1 MIITCMPGKIPG
13 VLLFPVLPAVSDRKD
28 RTMTNNLNSVIIEG
42 SVGKVEPM
50 HKTGAGTS
58 YISFDVAVNRYYKTG
73 DEIAHEVSYFD
84 VEAWGKLSEAVAG
97 MLVKDAKVR
106 VVGRLKQEFF
116 TKGKRKYS
124 RIKVVAE
131 HIEAAPGQKASA

>member
-1 MIITCMPGKIPG
+1 
-13 VLLFPVLPAVSDRKD
+13 
-28 RTMTNNLNSVIIEG
+28 MTNNLNSVIIEG
-42 SVGKVEPM
+42 TVGRIEPM
-50 HKTGAGTS
+50 QKTEAGTS

-84 VEAWGKLSEAVAG
+84 VEAWGKLSESVAG

>member
-1 MIITCMPGKIPG
+1 
-13 VLLFPVLPAVSDRKD
+13 
-28 RTMTNNLNSVIIEG
+28 MTNNLNSVIIEG
-42 SVGKVEPM
+42 TVGKVEPM
-50 HKTGAGTS
+50 QKTEAGTS
-58 YISFDVAVNRYYKTG
+58 YISFDVAVKRYYKTG

-84 VEAWGKLSEAVAG
+84 VEAWGKLSESVAG

-106 VVGRLKQEFF
+106 VVGRLKQETF

>member
-1 MIITCMPGKIPG
+1 M
-13 VLLFPVLPAVSDRKD
+13 LLFPVLPAVSDRKD

-42 SVGKVEPM
+42 TVGKVEPM
-50 HKTGAGTS
+50 QKTEAGTS
-58 YISFDVAVNRYYKTG
+58 YISFDVAVNRYYKTD

-84 VEAWGKLSEAVAG
+84 VEAWGKLSESVAG

-106 VVGRLKQEFF
+106 VVGRLKQETF

-131 HIEAAPGQKASA
+131 HIEAAPVQKVSA